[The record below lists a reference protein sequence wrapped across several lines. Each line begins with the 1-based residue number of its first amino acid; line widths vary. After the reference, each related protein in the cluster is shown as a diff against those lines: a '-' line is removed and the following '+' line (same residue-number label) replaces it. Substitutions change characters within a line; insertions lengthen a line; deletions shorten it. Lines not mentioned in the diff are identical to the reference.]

1 MRGKIIDM
9 DWDYYRL
16 DSLRSDENLTTK
28 INGYIDDFNEY
39 FTHEYP
45 DEHLMFKKYPRY
57 IIEYK
62 LGQLGRDKTT
72 KFLKIVVRG
81 FENE

>member
-1 MRGKIIDM
+1 MKGTIIKM

-16 DSLRSDENLTTK
+16 DNLRSDENLKTK
-28 INGYIDDFNEY
+28 IDGYIDDFNEY

-57 IIEYK
+57 TIEYK
-62 LGQLGRDKTT
+62 LSQLGRDKSS
-72 KFLKIVVRG
+72 KFLDIIVRG
-81 FENE
+81 IDV